1 MESWLQGMAI
11 THQRPGQPPPL
22 CALHSPPVPGHRPS
36 ALDYPPPSPW
46 PTAPQEQGWESCVGK
61 ELLQARCGEGVTRAG
76 FLEEGRWLRGEN
88 MEWVS
93 VDQGVSAGGGRG
105 RTSKVSIQPPD
116 RESWRGP
123 GRGLLPA
130 MRAILG
136 PESNQIRQQPPEPP
150 AAAQNSCPR

>member
-11 THQRPGQPPPL
+11 THQRPGQPPSL
-22 CALHSPPVPGHRPS
+22 CALHSPPVSGHRLS
-36 ALDYPPPSPW
+36 ALDYPPPATP
-46 PTAPQEQGWESCVGK
+46 PTTRAGLGIM
-61 ELLQARCGEGVTRAG
+61 CGQRAATGTLWGGVTRAG
-76 FLEEGRWLRGEN
+76 FLEEGRRLRGEN

-93 VDQGVSAGGGRG
+93 GDQGVSAGGGWG

-150 AAAQNSCPR
+150 AAVQNSCPR